1 MSKEMNG
8 DNKSKGNGYSKANK
22 ISPSAIEKYL
32 KGVDF
37 PSNKEE
43 LIEHAKNNSA
53 PDNVL
58 QAISNFSDKEYVSL
72 TDISKEIKKS
82 E

>member
-1 MSKEMNG
+1 MKIRNQKIT
-8 DNKSKGNGYSKANK
+8 DTNKAEKVSA
-22 ISPSAIEKYL
+22 SAIEKYL

-37 PSNKEE
+37 PSNKDE

-53 PDNVL
+53 PDYVL
-58 QAISNFSDKEYVSL
+58 QAISNFSDKEYVSV